1 MLPLASW
8 IGSGRK
14 VQFDAERYYRIILSS
29 EASSSLSIYARCPLS
44 SIIVG
49 AKTALS
55 PPSRNSHPRTNR
67 PKRDGGPALTNLTA
81 SAISTEYLSTI
92 ILITVFTALASHH
105 PPPPLRPP
113 LCLRPPPT

>member
-1 MLPLASW
+1 MLWLSCWTVLGLRADQVGPRSQSKGKGLQELPLHT
-8 IGSGRK
+8 
-14 VQFDAERYYRIILSS
+14 L
-29 EASSSLSIYARCPLS
+29 LARCPLS

-81 SAISTEYLSTI
+81 SA
-92 ILITVFTALASHH
+92 LASHQ

-113 LCLRPPPT
+113 LCLRRPPT